1 MLLFISLI
9 FLYYTYKN
17 FSINDLKDALNIVN
31 LTNVLIYLILF
42 FPIIYIASIKYILLV
57 DKFKKIKLSTSIKV
71 NLISSFYNLFFPAK
85 LGDLTRYY
93 YSKIPKKY
101 FVNCLSLFFFEK
113 LISFLSLILIVLFC
127 SEVDN
132 HQNLIF
138 LSILFFFL
146 ILIFLNNFNKINN
159 ILNLIIQK
167 LYQFK
172 FKTHKKIK
180 EKLNFQFFFFFIL
193 DTIVWLIIFLQIY
206 TISSQINV
214 KIDFLIV
221 CFIFGYS
228 ILAGLVP
235 ISFGGFGVRDIIIY
249 NSLESYLNNNE
260 ILILLL
266 FFNLRYFIPA
276 IFGFI
281 FNTLKLYD
289 KKKFFKKN

>member
-17 FSINDLKDALNIVN
+17 FSINDLKDALNIVI

-42 FPIIYIASIKYILLV
+42 LPIIYIASIKYILLV

-138 LSILFFFL
+138 LSTLFFFL

-159 ILNLIIQK
+159 VLNLIIQK
-167 LYQFK
+167 LYRFK

-180 EKLNFQFFFFFIL
+180 EKLNSQFFFFFLL

-206 TISSQINV
+206 VISSQINV

-249 NSLESYLNNNE
+249 NSLESYLDNNE

-281 FNTLKLYD
+281 FNTLELYD
-289 KKKFFKKN
+289 KKKFIKKN

>member
-1 MLLFISLI
+1 MQNSFYKKRFFKDTVLLFISLI

-42 FPIIYIASIKYILLV
+42 LPIIYIASIKYILLV

-138 LSILFFFL
+138 LSILFFFI

-159 ILNLIIQK
+159 VLNLIIQK

-180 EKLNFQFFFFFIL
+180 EKLNFQFFFFFL
-193 DTIVWLIIFLQIY
+193 LNFL
-206 TISSQINV
+206 SW
-214 KIDFLIV
+214 
-221 CFIFGYS
+221 FIF
-228 ILAGLVP
+228 
-235 ISFGGFGVRDIIIY
+235 
-249 NSLESYLNNNE
+249 
-260 ILILLL
+260 
-266 FFNLRYFIPA
+266 
-276 IFGFI
+276 
-281 FNTLKLYD
+281 
-289 KKKFFKKN
+289 FFKILKIFF